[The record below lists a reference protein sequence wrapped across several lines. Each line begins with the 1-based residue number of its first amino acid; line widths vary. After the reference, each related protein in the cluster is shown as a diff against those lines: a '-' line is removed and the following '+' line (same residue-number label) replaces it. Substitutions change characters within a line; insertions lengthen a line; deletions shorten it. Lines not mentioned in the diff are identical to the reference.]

1 MAHDRNKN
9 YMPQQGSKDRE
20 EQVHL
25 KRRAQRSRYSHQR
38 LLERGKHHRARIA
51 PIFNAQT
58 HHPLC
63 YRLLGHH
70 LRLAQ
75 RTMDMPKSSLPLLKQ
90 LLEKILKGY
99 E

>member
-9 YMPQQGSKDRE
+9 YMPPQGKDPE

-38 LLERGKHHRARIA
+38 LLGRGNLHRARIA
-51 PIFNAQT
+51 PIFNAQI

-63 YRLLGHH
+63 YRLLGHPLH
-70 LRLAQ
+70 QAQ

-90 LLEKILKGY
+90 LLEKIRKSD